1 MPTLNMRIYADVKP
15 QISPLNPVEI
25 ADKIFNLLGP
35 AIPDFSGWG
44 LLRPGLL
51 NLRLISEAC
60 RRWGAE
66 RKMREISERPVMK
79 GEWIIFDYIFSKTMK
94 ANPLITCLKSMG
106 IVKYGEIKLT
116 DTYVI
121 TIGLNLN
128 KGVMIF
134 LYKGGKAVEEELDN
148 IAYIISHILKCPNI
162 SRVQLDAN
170 VLCQIA
176 HHLSTSVNWRWIGWT
191 TKEGQTIPGEIIRQ
205 KWQEKYEKMLKD
217 GEWRELK
224 FESRYGRIRLAITK
238 RKTAVNVLIKE
249 RFYAPGP
256 ARDIT
261 PILDELLNSIKQ
273 YKTIKIS
280 YDPQDKAGIL
290 KAYTERRGIVAS
302 QYIIKKELALEPFDV
317 SYEFK
322 GYDIEAGNYKIEV
335 KAFRDSIQKNI
346 ELTKNE
352 YDTMRKESNYML
364 FIVENAWDDYPII
377 SIIKNPN
384 ELLFNKLIRDELH
397 LTTTYEEYF
406 ECEETVWRSR
416 ATLQTHSEIN

>member
-1 MPTLNMRIYADVKP
+1 MPTLNIRMYVDVKP
-15 QISPLNPVEI
+15 QASSMNPAEI
-25 ADKIFNLLGP
+25 VDKLCKLLGP
-35 AIPDFSGWG
+35 AVSDFSGWG

-51 NLRLISEAC
+51 NLRLVSEAC
-60 RRWGAE
+60 RKWSAE
-66 RKMREISERPVMK
+66 RKMREISERPIVK
-79 GEWIIFDYIFSKTMK
+79 GEWIMFDYIFSKIMK
-94 ANPLITCLKSMG
+94 TNPLITCLKSMG

-121 TIGLNLN
+121 TVGLNYN
-128 KGVMIF
+128 RGTMIF

-148 IAYIISHILKCPNI
+148 IAYIISHILRCPNP

-176 HHLSTSVNWRWIGWT
+176 YHLSTSANWRWIGWT
-191 TKEGQTIPGEIIRQ
+191 TKEGQTIPGEIVRQ

-224 FESRYGRIRLAITK
+224 FESKYGRIRLAITK
-238 RKTAVNVLIKE
+238 RKTAINVSIKE
-249 RFYAPGP
+249 RFYAPSP
-256 ARDIT
+256 ARDIM
-261 PILDELLNSIKQ
+261 PVLDELIDSIKQ

-302 QYIIKKELALEPFDV
+302 QSLIRKEFALEPVDV

-335 KAFRDSIQKNI
+335 KAFRDSIQKSI

-352 YDTMRKESNYML
+352 YDTMMKEANYML
-364 FIVENAWDDYPII
+364 FIVENAWDDYPKVNV
-377 SIIKNPN
+377 IKNPN
-384 ELLFNKLIRDELH
+384 ELLFTKLIRDELH
-397 LTTTYEEYF
+397 LMTRYEEYF
-406 ECEETVWRSR
+406 ECEENVWRPR
-416 ATLQTHSEIN
+416 TALQTYSEIN